1 MSELELQGGIMINH
15 FHLMADAMFIAALMG
30 GVVGSDNGFGWD

>member
-1 MSELELQGGIMINH
+1 MIEH
-15 FHLMADAMFIAALMG
+15 FHLMADAVFTVALMG